1 MGVYTGI
8 LVFVLGIPVVAGQA
22 PTPAAAPPGFGSITG
37 RVLYRGQVPPP
48 LIVFEGGV
56 KQHVLEVEPSG
67 TGLRFAVVYLDAQP
81 EPTPRDLPVVSVD
94 QVGWTF
100 RPPVIAVSESQPV
113 RFTNSDGANH
123 SIRSRDEVPA
133 NQINEFM
140 VAGPYVK
147 RFVRKPD
154 VGHPVLLTCDLHAW
168 MTAWVYVFDHR
179 YHTVTDRGGRF
190 EIKSVP
196 EGFHRLHVRH
206 PGGGL
211 EKDLDV
217 QIAAGRPVLVE
228 VAFDSSDLRLPA
240 PAGGRVVSPV
250 EPKSQ

>member
-1 MGVYTGI
+1 VPGGQVTT
-8 LVFVLGIPVVAGQA
+8 PV
-22 PTPAAAPPGFGSITG
+22 AAPAGVGSITG

-48 LIVFEGGV
+48 VIVFEGGV

-67 TGLRFAVVYLDAQP
+67 KGLRFAVVYLDAPP
-81 EPTPRDLPVVSVD
+81 EPTPTDLPVVSVD

-100 RPPVIAVSESQPV
+100 RPPVIAVDESQPV

-140 VAGPYVK
+140 LAARFVK

-154 VGHPVLLTCDLHAW
+154 VGQPVILTCDLHAW
-168 MTAWVYVFDHR
+168 MIAWVYVFDQS
-179 YHTVTDRGGRF
+179 YHAVTDRGGRF
-190 EIKSVP
+190 EITSVP
-196 EGFHRLHVRH
+196 QGFHRLHVRH

-211 EKDLDV
+211 ERELDV
-217 QIAAGRPVLVE
+217 HVVAGRPAPVE
-228 VAFDSSDLRLPA
+228 VAFDSSDLRPPA
-240 PAGGRVVSPV
+240 RVGGRAVSPA